1 MIPSNGRPRRAPR
14 LAVAALCV
22 AGLLA
27 GCGGSSGDAK
37 AGDGGTTETTSAVPP
52 AVSVPADL
60 PQKAACGMI
69 TVGEVEAAI
78 GTKVGPAKEETRP
91 GRSMCSFTLVSK
103 PDESIVLISTSS
115 TGVPAFFA
123 TAFNTANAPQAVTA
137 GDQAFVSGA
146 QGLVR
151 RGNTMVAI
159 LVVLRQP
166 PAQIQAAATKL
177 TQAVGTHI

>member
-14 LAVAALCV
+14 LAVAALC

-27 GCGGSSGDAK
+27 GCGGSSG
-37 AGDGGTTETTSAVPP
+37 GDGAGNGPTETTSAVAP

-60 PQKAACGMI
+60 PQKPACGMI
-69 TVGEVEAAI
+69 TVAEVETAI
-78 GTKVGPAKEETRP
+78 GAKVNPAKEETRP
-91 GRSMCSFTLVSK
+91 GRSLCSFSVAAK
-103 PDESIVLISTSS
+103 ADESVVLISTSS
-115 TGVPAFFA
+115 SGVPAFFA
-123 TAFNTANAPQAVTA
+123 TAFNTANAPQAVNA

-159 LVVLRQP
+159 LVVLRQS

>member
-1 MIPSNGRPRRAPR
+1 MTASTRRPRRAR
-14 LAVAALCV
+14 GVTAAAVC

-27 GCGGSSGDAK
+27 GCGGSSGGAK
-37 AGDGGTTETTSAVPP
+37 AGDGTADSTSVVPP

-60 PQKAACGMI
+60 PQKPACGMI
-69 TVGEVEAAI
+69 TIGEVEAAI
-78 GTKVGPAKEETRP
+78 GAKVSPAKEENRP
-91 GRSMCSFTLVSK
+91 GRSLCSFGVVSK
-103 PDESIVLISTSS
+103 PEESVVLISTSS
-115 TGVPAFFA
+115 SGVPAFFA
-123 TAFNTANAPQAVTA
+123 TAFNTANAPEPVTA

-151 RGNTMVAI
+151 KGNTMVAI

-166 PAQIQAAATKL
+166 PAQLQAAATKL